1 MTKTMKASALSIALA
16 SSVLSGCV
24 TTVDPYTGEETVSNT
39 TVGTTVG
46 AVAGSLLGV
55 AIGDNKESAA
65 IGGVVGSAIGAGIGY
80 NMDQQ
85 EAVLRQKLK
94 NSGVKVVRQQ
104 DGSIKLIMPSN
115 ITFGNDETMVNPAF
129 VNTLDAIAEVLKQ
142 NDNTR
147 IRVIGHTDSIGKAE
161 YNQGLSV
168 QRAAA
173 VATEM
178 RVLGVAANRIA
189 SMGMGESQ
197 PLADNS
203 YANGRAL
210 NRRVELYIVPSA

>member
-1 MTKTMKASALSIALA
+1 MKASALSIALA

>member
-1 MTKTMKASALSIALA
+1 MNKTMKASALSIALA

-85 EAVLRQKLK
+85 EAILRQKLQ

-147 IRVIGHTDSIGKAE
+147 IQVIGHTDSIGQE
-161 YNQGLSV
+161 QYNQGLSLK
-168 QRAAA
+168 RAAA

-178 RVLGVAANRIA
+178 RVLGVAANRIV
-189 SMGMGESQ
+189 SLGMGESQ
-197 PLADNS
+197 PLADNK

>member
-1 MTKTMKASALSIALA
+1 MKKTIKASALSLAIA
-16 SSVLSGCV
+16 SIGLSGCV
-24 TTVDPYTGEETVSNT
+24 TTVDPYTGEEKVSNT

-85 EAVLRQKLK
+85 EAVLRQKLQH
-94 NSGVKVVRQQ
+94 SGVKVVRQE

-115 ITFGNDETMVNPAF
+115 ITFANDESQVNPGF
-129 VNTLDAIAEVLKQ
+129 VRTLDAIAEVLKQ
-142 NDNTR
+142 NKNTK

-161 YNQGLSV
+161 YNQSLSV
-168 QRAAA
+168 RRASA

-178 RVLGVAANRIA
+178 RVLGVAANRIV

-197 PLADNS
+197 PLADNK

-210 NRRVELYIVPSA
+210 NRRVELFIVPAA

>member
-1 MTKTMKASALSIALA
+1 MKASALSLALA
-16 SSVLSGCV
+16 TTILAGCV
-24 TTVDPYTGEETVSNT
+24 TTVDPYSGEEKVSNT

-46 AVAGSLLGV
+46 AVAGSLIGV

-85 EAVLRQKLK
+85 EAILRQKLQ
-94 NSGVKVVRQQ
+94 NSGVKVVRQH

-115 ITFGNDETMVNPAF
+115 ITFANNESQVNPGF

-147 IRVIGHTDSIGKAE
+147 IQVVGHTDSVGNAD

-168 QRAAA
+168 RRAAA

-178 RVLGVAANRIA
+178 RVLGVAANRIV
-189 SMGMGESQ
+189 SLGMGENQ
-197 PLADNS
+197 PLADNK

-210 NRRVELYIVPSA
+210 NRRVELFIVPAA

>member
-1 MTKTMKASALSIALA
+1 MNKTMKASALSIVLA

-24 TTVDPYTGEETVSNT
+24 TTVDPYTGEEKVSNT

-94 NSGVKVVRQQ
+94 NSGVKVVRQE

-129 VNTLDAIAEVLKQ
+129 VNTLDAIAEVIKQ

-161 YNQGLSV
+161 YNQGLSIK
-168 QRAAA
+168 RASA

-178 RVLGVAANRIA
+178 RVLGVAANRIV
-189 SMGMGESQ
+189 SLGMGESQ
-197 PLADNS
+197 PLADNN